1 MCASGA
7 SVVRAC
13 SPAVRRLGAH
23 QTERAAA
30 LRVREMEPV
39 DIQNAAA
46 VAAAAFEVELVDREA
61 QRRWVERLGH
71 PLATDPGGAFIAEL
85 DGRIIGVAE
94 AIRRERLWCLSLLAV
109 RPGVQSAGT
118 GRALLEQT
126 MAYAAGTDA
135 RLIVSSNDHRAL
147 RLYAQ
152 AGFSLLPTFEA
163 VGSLDRRALPRPD
176 RGVAERGSGDL
187 EALESISR
195 DIRGAPHTPE
205 LELAMR
211 SGARL
216 LRLGDRG
223 FALAQPGM
231 GVWLL
236 VARDEQ
242 AAVALLWSTLDL
254 TGDTERIGVRWITS
268 GQDWAIDVVVRAG
281 LRLSA
286 SGALCLSGRPGPLRP
301 FIPSGAF
308 A

>member
-1 MCASGA
+1 MS
-7 SVVRAC
+7 
-13 SPAVRRLGAH
+13 AVRRLGAR
-23 QTERAAA
+23 EADPAAA
-30 LRVREMEPV
+30 IRVREMEQA
-39 DIQNAAA
+39 DIQGAAS
-46 VAAAAFEVELVDREA
+46 VAAAAFDVELLARDA

-71 PLATDPGGAFIAEL
+71 PLATDPDGAFVAER

-109 RPGVQSAGT
+109 RPGVQSAGM
-118 GRALLEQT
+118 GRALLERT
-126 MAYAAGTDA
+126 MAYTAGTDA

-147 RLYAQ
+147 RLYAR
-152 AGFSLLPTFEA
+152 AGFSLRPTLEA
-163 VGSLDRRALPRPD
+163 VGVIDRRALPRPD
-176 RGVAERGSGDL
+176 PAVGERGSGEL

-216 LRLGDRG
+216 LRLRDRG

-254 TGDTERIGVRWITS
+254 VGDTERIGVRWITS
-268 GQDWAIDVVVRAG
+268 GQDWAIDVAVRAG

-286 SGALCLSGRPGPLRP
+286 NGALCVSGRPGPLHP

>member
-1 MCASGA
+1 MRQAES
-7 SVVRAC
+7 
-13 SPAVRRLGAH
+13 
-23 QTERAAA
+23 AAA
-30 LRVREMEPV
+30 VRVREMDPA
-39 DIQNAAA
+39 DIQIAAS
-46 VAAAAFEVELVDREA
+46 VAAAAFEIELVDRLA
-61 QRRWVERLGH
+61 QQRWVERLGH
-71 PLATDPGGAFIAEL
+71 PLATDPGGAFVAER

-94 AIRRERLWCLSLLAV
+94 AIRRERVWCLSLLAV

-135 RLIVSSNDHRAL
+135 GLIVSSNDHRAL
-147 RLYAQ
+147 RLYAR

-163 VGSLDRRALPRPD
+163 AGAVDRRTLPRPD
-176 RGVAERGSGDL
+176 RGVMERGSGDL

-195 DIRGAPHTPE
+195 DIRGAPHTSE

-216 LRLGDRG
+216 LRFGDRG

-242 AAVALLWSTLDL
+242 AAGALLWGGLEL
-254 TGDTERIGVRWITS
+254 VADTDGIGVRWITS

-286 SGALCLSGRPGPLRP
+286 NGALCVSGRPGPLRP

>member
-1 MCASGA
+1 M
-7 SVVRAC
+7 
-13 SPAVRRLGAH
+13 
-23 QTERAAA
+23 AA
-30 LRVREMEPV
+30 LHVREMEPADV
-39 DIQNAAA
+39 QAAA
-46 VAAAAFEVELVDREA
+46 SVAAAAFDVELIERDAR
-61 QRRWVERLGH
+61 QRWVERLGH
-71 PLATDPGGAFIAEL
+71 PLATDPGGAFIAER

-118 GRALLEQT
+118 GRALLERT

-147 RLYAQ
+147 RLYAR
-152 AGFSLLPTFEA
+152 AGFLLRPTFEA
-163 VGSLDRRALPRPD
+163 VGIIDRRALPRPEP
-176 RGVAERGSGDL
+176 GIAEAGSGEL
-187 EALESISR
+187 EALQSISR

-216 LRLGDRG
+216 LRLRDRG

-236 VARDEQ
+236 VARDEP

-254 TGDTERIGVRWITS
+254 AGDAERIGVRWITS

-286 SGALCLSGRPGPLRP
+286 NGALCVNGRPGPLHP

>member
-1 MCASGA
+1 M
-7 SVVRAC
+7 
-13 SPAVRRLGAH
+13 RRLGTRPAEP
-23 QTERAAA
+23 TATI
-30 LRVREMEPV
+30 RVREMEPV
-39 DIQNAAA
+39 DIQSAAA

-61 QRRWVERLGH
+61 RRRWVERLGH
-71 PLATDPGGAFIAEL
+71 PLATDPGGAFVAER
-85 DGRIIGVAE
+85 DGRVIGVAE

-109 RPGVQSAGT
+109 RPGLQSAGT

-135 RLIVSSNDHRAL
+135 GLIVSSNDHRAL

-163 VGSLDRRALPRPD
+163 VGVLDRRTLPRPD
-176 RGVAERGSGDL
+176 RRVAERGSGDL

-195 DIRGAPHTPE
+195 DIRGAPHTSE

-216 LRLGDRG
+216 LRFGDRG

-231 GVWLL
+231 GPWLL
-236 VARDEQ
+236 VARDEE

-254 TGDTERIGVRWITS
+254 VGDTERIGIRWITS
-268 GQDWAIDVVVRAG
+268 GQDWAVDVVVRAG
-281 LRLSA
+281 LRLTA
-286 SGALCLSGRPGPLRP
+286 NGALCVNGQPGPLRP

>member
-1 MCASGA
+1 
-7 SVVRAC
+7 
-13 SPAVRRLGAH
+13 
-23 QTERAAA
+23 
-30 LRVREMEPV
+30 
-39 DIQNAAA
+39 
-46 VAAAAFEVELVDREA
+46 VAAAAFEVELVERES
-61 QRRWVERLGH
+61 QRRWIERLGH
-71 PLATDPGGAFIAEL
+71 PLATDPDGAFVAEC
-85 DGRIIGVAE
+85 DGRVIGVAE

-118 GRALLEQT
+118 GRTLLERT
-126 MAYAAGTDA
+126 MSYAAGTDA
-135 RLIVSSNDHRAL
+135 GLIVSSNDHRAL
-147 RLYAQ
+147 RLYAR

-163 VGSLDRRALPRPD
+163 AGMIDRRMLPRPD
-176 RGVAERGSGDL
+176 PMVSERGSGDL

-205 LELAMR
+205 LEHAMR

-242 AAVALLWSTLDL
+242 AAVALLWSTLDVA
-254 TGDTERIGVRWITS
+254 GDSERIGVRWITS

-286 SGALCLSGRPGPLRP
+286 NGALCVSGRPGPLRP

>member
-1 MCASGA
+1 
-7 SVVRAC
+7 V
-13 SPAVRRLGAH
+13 
-23 QTERAAA
+23 AA
-30 LRVREMEPV
+30 LRVREMEPGDV
-39 DIQNAAA
+39 QAAA
-46 VAAAAFEVELVDREA
+46 SVAAAAFDVELLERGA
-61 QRRWVERLGH
+61 RQRWVERLGH
-71 PLATDPGGAFIAEL
+71 PLATDPDGAFVAER
-85 DGRIIGVAE
+85 DDRIIGVAE

-109 RPGVQSAGT
+109 MPGVQSAGV
-118 GRALLEQT
+118 GRGLLERT
-126 MAYAAGTDA
+126 MTYTAGTDA
-135 RLIVSSNDHRAL
+135 GLIVSSNDHRAL
-147 RLYAQ
+147 RLYAR
-152 AGFSLLPTFEA
+152 AGFSLRPTFEA
-163 VGSLDRRALPRPD
+163 VGVVDRRALPRPD
-176 RGVAERGSGDL
+176 PGVAERGSGEL
-187 EALESISR
+187 EALEPISR

-216 LRLGDRG
+216 LRHGDRG

-242 AAVALLWSTLDL
+242 AAAALLWSTLEL
-254 TGDTERIGVRWITS
+254 VGDAERISVRWITS

-286 SGALCLSGRPGPLRP
+286 NGALCVSGRPGPLHP

>member
-1 MCASGA
+1 MG
-7 SVVRAC
+7 
-13 SPAVRRLGAH
+13 PA
-23 QTERAAA
+23 
-30 LRVREMEPV
+30 
-39 DIQNAAA
+39 DIQGAAS
-46 VAAAAFEVELVDREA
+46 VAAAAFDVELLERNA

-71 PLATDPGGAFIAEL
+71 PLATDPHGAFVAER

-109 RPGVQSAGT
+109 RPGVQSAGM
-118 GRALLEQT
+118 GRALLERT
-126 MAYAAGTDA
+126 MAYNAGTDA
-135 RLIVSSNDHRAL
+135 GLIVSSNDHRAL
-147 RLYAQ
+147 RLYAR
-152 AGFSLLPTFEA
+152 AGFSLRPTFEA
-163 VGSLDRRALPRPD
+163 VGVIDRRALPRPD
-176 RGVAERGSGDL
+176 PGVCERGTGEL

-236 VARDEQ
+236 AARDEQ
-242 AAVALLWSTLDL
+242 AAIALLWSTLEL
-254 TGDTERIGVRWITS
+254 VGDSERIGVRWITS

-281 LRLSA
+281 LKLSA
-286 SGALCLSGRPGPLRP
+286 TGALCVSGRPGPLHP